1 MTVLFTTGPIPI
13 AIRQLSVGAMTGVAP
28 TKTVIATPTLC
39 YPTVPVYPG
48 GLWGYALA
56 ATPTTE
62 EILTDGG
69 LFKISD
75 TDPVLVLEAHA
86 QVGSSQTY
94 SVVLHNDADTLGT
107 YDVNVLTTEGGNK
120 TRKCFAAPIIVMPY
134 QSLKITTTAAGAIT
148 LLVVRAQA
156 THIL

>member
-1 MTVLFTTGPIPI
+1 MTVLFSTGPIPI
-13 AIRQLSVGAMTGVAP
+13 AVRQVSVGAMTGVAP

-56 ATPTTE
+56 TTPTVE
-62 EILTDGG
+62 ETLTDGG
-69 LFKISD
+69 LFKLSD

-86 QVGSSQTY
+86 QVGSAQTY
-94 SVVLHNDADTLGT
+94 SITLRNDGDSSGT
-107 YDVNVLTTEGGNK
+107 YDVTLLTTEDGNK
-120 TRKCFAAPIIVMPY
+120 KRKCFSAPIIVMPY
-134 QSLKITTTAAGAIT
+134 QALKVTTTAAGAVT
-148 LLVVRAQA
+148 FLVVRAQA